1 MEEDRA
7 LRVVERG
14 AVHSMNFDVGA
25 GEAFQVSSGEAL
37 VLAVPVASW
46 ETAQRHSGVVSVL
59 QAVVEPFEP
68 APTDP
73 LSQLD

>member
-7 LRVVERG
+7 LRVVERE
-14 AVHSMNFDVGA
+14 AVHSMGFDVGVE
-25 GEAFQVSSGEAL
+25 EAFQASSGEAL
-37 VLAVPVASW
+37 VLADPVASW

-73 LSQLD
+73 LCQFD